1 MEGAALAH
9 VAAIYEVPLLE
20 LRAVSNLVEDR
31 DLSRW
36 RIPEAAE
43 TAQEAVRAV
52 VKAWG
57 AG

>member
-9 VAAIYEVPLLE
+9 VAAIYGVPLLE

-36 RIPEAAE
+36 RIREAAD
-43 TAQEAVRAV
+43 TAQDAVRAV
-52 VKAWG
+52 VASWD
-57 AG
+57 